1 MRKFLLISFL
11 FFVSCS
17 INSINDETITAT
29 KESDQL
35 STELT
40 NKESFEDS
48 LLLDN
53 TFTYINTDLELEIED
68 ISNKKTIIIFWAD
81 YWSICRRE
89 LPVIEA
95 NIDNYSEEYDV
106 IALAHSES
114 GPTLEWVKENLNGR
128 LKIGFSTP
136 ELRDY
141 FKIIGQPI
149 TIVLDQNGEIIFR
162 DFGEFKYD
170 NF

>member
-17 INSINDETITAT
+17 INSISDETITAT

-95 NIDNYSEEYDV
+95 NLDNYSEEYDV

-114 GPTLEWVKENLNGR
+114 GPTLEWVQENLNGR

>member
-17 INSINDETITAT
+17 INDETFTAT

>member
-17 INSINDETITAT
+17 INSIDDETITAT

-35 STELT
+35 STELR
-40 NKESFEDS
+40 NKETFEDS

-81 YWSICRRE
+81 Y
-89 LPVIEA
+89 
-95 NIDNYSEEYDV
+95 
-106 IALAHSES
+106 
-114 GPTLEWVKENLNGR
+114 
-128 LKIGFSTP
+128 
-136 ELRDY
+136 
-141 FKIIGQPI
+141 
-149 TIVLDQNGEIIFR
+149 
-162 DFGEFKYD
+162 
-170 NF
+170 

>member
-1 MRKFLLISFL
+1 MKKFLLISFL

-81 YWSICRRE
+81 Y
-89 LPVIEA
+89 
-95 NIDNYSEEYDV
+95 
-106 IALAHSES
+106 
-114 GPTLEWVKENLNGR
+114 
-128 LKIGFSTP
+128 
-136 ELRDY
+136 
-141 FKIIGQPI
+141 
-149 TIVLDQNGEIIFR
+149 
-162 DFGEFKYD
+162 
-170 NF
+170 

>member
-35 STELT
+35 STELR

-81 YWSICRRE
+81 Y
-89 LPVIEA
+89 
-95 NIDNYSEEYDV
+95 
-106 IALAHSES
+106 
-114 GPTLEWVKENLNGR
+114 
-128 LKIGFSTP
+128 
-136 ELRDY
+136 
-141 FKIIGQPI
+141 
-149 TIVLDQNGEIIFR
+149 
-162 DFGEFKYD
+162 
-170 NF
+170 

>member
-17 INSINDETITAT
+17 INSISDETITAT